1 MRLETPLALLLDD
14 TRRILG
20 ILRGQAS
27 HSDALRFSNH
37 SMRTTIGLGLTF
49 ACAGVAFAQGIR
61 PLPYHMD
68 PRVPASARRLEHQ
81 TIYDSAYK
89 RQRDIWIYTPPN
101 YDANAPTPYPL
112 IVAFDGADYRDT
124 MPLPFILDTLLATKK
139 APAFVAVLIDN
150 GGGSE
155 RIADLGN
162 AHKMVDFLGHQLV
175 PYVRSH
181 WRVTTDPRRVIITG
195 SSAGGLASVF
205 VAIERPDLFGNVLS
219 QSGAFWRGAEAS
231 NEPPYEWLT
240 SHIEASPSRAVRFY
254 LDVGALENRGA
265 LGGAAPSILD
275 ANRHLKAT
283 LERKGY
289 SIVSYTEVPEGQHAP
304 QYWMMNLPRGIV
316 LLSGGSTDR

>member
-1 MRLETPLALLLDD
+1 MKP
-14 TRRILG
+14 
-20 ILRGQAS
+20 
-27 HSDALRFSNH
+27 
-37 SMRTTIGLGLTF
+37 TIGLALTF
-49 ACAGVAFAQGIR
+49 TCAGAISAQGVR
-61 PLPYHMD
+61 PLPYRMD

-101 YDANAPTPYPL
+101 YDAKAQTSYPL
-112 IVAFDGADYRDT
+112 IVAFDGSDYRDT

-139 APAFVAVLIDN
+139 APAYVAVLIDN
-150 GGGSE
+150 GGGPD

-162 AHKMVDFLGHQLV
+162 AHKMVDFLGRQLV

-181 WRVTTDPRRVIITG
+181 WHVTTDPRRVIITG
-195 SSAGGLASVF
+195 SSAGGLASAF

-240 SHIEASPSRAVRFY
+240 SHVEASPVHPVRFY
-254 LDVGALENRGA
+254 LDVGALESRGT
-265 LGGAAPSILD
+265 LGGVGPSILD
-275 ANRHLKAT
+275 ANRRLKAA

-289 SIVSYTEVPEGQHAP
+289 SIVAYTEVPEGQHAP
-304 QYWMMNLPRGIV
+304 QYWMTNLPRGIV
-316 LLSGGSTDR
+316 LLSGGRTDR